1 VATAELTADDIVR
14 HDTVT
19 RIVRAYES
27 YEAKKREEQQG
38 ENHFGNHHHN

>member
-1 VATAELTADDIVR
+1 MRISILTAEDIVR

-27 YEAKKREEQQG
+27 YEKEKFSKVGRENIG
-38 ENHFGNHHHN
+38 DNNNP